1 MDPRLP
7 VIIGAGQVTNR
18 PKSETRLRAPIA
30 LMAEAT
36 ELALTDAGVGAG
48 EIDSVQVVNTISWT
62 YTDPAGE
69 LAEAIGASPTESI
82 YTTVGGNTPQWL
94 VNRACEMISR
104 GERDLVL
111 ISGAESFASATAAR
125 SMGRKLDRG
134 NRGEQAPAI
143 GDDRPGAGPAE
154 MQSGLI
160 APAQIYPLIEN
171 AYRASKGRSVEEH
184 QAVLGKLCESFNKV
198 AANNPLSWLP
208 ERHTAEEIVTA
219 TPLNRMIGFPYTK
232 WMNSIMKVDQGASVL
247 IASAEKAEALGVSR
261 EQWVFPHAGTECNDP
276 WFVSQRPD
284 LAKSPAI
291 AAAGSAS
298 LEAVGLGIDDI
309 EFIDLYSCFP
319 CAVELGADALS
330 LPADGSR
337 QLTVTGG
344 LMYFGG
350 PGNNYATHSI
360 ATMVSLLREK
370 PESFGICTALGW
382 YVTKHAVGIYSGN
395 PPVEGFKRPD
405 ISTRQAEIEASELE
419 LGQPESGET
428 VEVVAYTI
436 LYDREG
442 KPMSAPAVVD
452 CRGGRAIV
460 HLPDDSPTDEEL
472 VGRKARIHD
481 VDGQVPKAELV

>member
-1 MDPRLP
+1 M
-7 VIIGAGQVTNR
+7 IIGTGQVTNR
-18 PKSETRLRAPIA
+18 PKSETRLRAPVT

-36 ELALTDAGVGAG
+36 ELALSDAGVVAAS
-48 EIDSVQVVNTISWT
+48 IDSVQVVNTISWT
-62 YTDPAGE
+62 YADPAGE
-69 LAEAIGASPTESI
+69 LAEAIGASPAESI

-94 VNRACEMISR
+94 VNRACEMISK
-104 GERDLVL
+104 GERELVL

-134 NRGEQAPAI
+134 NRGEQPQAI

-171 AYRASKGRSVEEH
+171 AYRASKGRSVAEH
-184 QAVLGKLCESFNKV
+184 QAVLGSLCESFNRV
-198 AANNPLSWLP
+198 AAENPLSWLP
-208 ERHTAEEIVTA
+208 ERHTAEEIVTP

-232 WMNSIMKVDQGASVL
+232 WMNSIMKVDQGASLL
-247 IASAEKAEALGVSR
+247 IASAEKAEELGVER
-261 EQWVFPHAGTECNDP
+261 DKWVFPQAGTECNDP

-284 LAKSPAI
+284 LAESPAI
-291 AAAGSAS
+291 RAAGTAS
-298 LEAVGLGIDDI
+298 LEAAGVGIDDI

-319 CAVELGADALS
+319 CAVELGADALG

-360 ATMVSLLREK
+360 ATMVGLLRES
-370 PESFGICTALGW
+370 PESYGLCTALGW
-382 YVTKHAVGIYSGN
+382 YVTKHAVGVYSGT
-395 PPVEGFKRPD
+395 PPAEGFKRPD
-405 ISTRQAEIEASELE
+405 ISARQAEIDSSELS

-428 VEVVAYTI
+428 VEIVAYTV

-442 KPMSAPAVVD
+442 KPMSAPAVVE
-452 CRGGRAIV
+452 CKTGRAIV

-472 VGRKARIHD
+472 VGRNARIHD

>member
-7 VIIGAGQVTNR
+7 VIIGVGQVTNR

-36 ELALTDAGVGAG
+36 EAALDDAGIGAR

-62 YTDPAGE
+62 YADPAGE
-69 LAEAIGASPTESI
+69 LAKVIGAAPTELV

-94 VNRACEMISR
+94 GNRACEMISK

-111 ISGAESFASATAAR
+111 ITGAESFASATAAR
-125 SMGRKLDRG
+125 YMGRKLDRG
-134 NRGEQAPAI
+134 NRGEQPPAI

-154 MQSGLI
+154 MQAGLI

-171 AYRASKGRSVEEH
+171 AYRASKGRSIAEH
-184 QAVLGKLCESFNKV
+184 QAILGKLCESFNKI
-198 AANNPLSWLP
+198 AAENPLSWLP
-208 ERHTAEEIVTA
+208 ERHTADEIA
-219 TPLNRMIGFPYTK
+219 AASPLNRMIGFPYTK

-247 IASAEKAEALGVSR
+247 IASVEKAKQLGVSR
-261 EQWVFPHAGTECNDP
+261 EKWVFPQAGTECNDP

-298 LEAVGLGIDDI
+298 LEALGIGIDDI

-319 CAVELGADALS
+319 CAVELGADAFG

-337 QLTVTGG
+337 PLTVTGG

-350 PGNNYATHSI
+350 PGNNYASHSI
-360 ATMVSLLREK
+360 ATMVGLLREN
-370 PESFGICTALGW
+370 PASYGLCTALGW
-382 YVTKHAVGIYSGN
+382 YVTKHAVGIYSGK
-395 PPVEGFKRPD
+395 PPAKGYQRPD
-405 ISTRQAEIEASELE
+405 ISKRQAEIEASELQ
-419 LGQPESGET
+419 LGQPEIGEI
-428 VEVVAYTI
+428 VDVVAYTI

-442 KPMSAPAVVD
+442 KPISAPAIVD
-452 CRGGRAIV
+452 CKGGRAIV
-460 HLPDDSPTDEEL
+460 HLPDDSPTDEEI
-472 VGRKARIHD
+472 VGRTARIHD